1 MFSNETWQ
9 MAIDALRGNRF
20 RTFLTMLGIVIG
32 SGCLVLVVTIGLTG
46 NRYIMQQIEG
56 IGANIVYAYHLAPGP
71 ASARPLADEISL
83 RDMEAMQQIL
93 GVVRVAGTYDVQ
105 MSAVIRGAER
115 PITVVGVTD
124 NFQAIRNLE
133 VVSGRFLDSLDMKS
147 LAKACVISEEL
158 ARRWDKESP
167 VGESIS
173 MGGIPLVV
181 IGVFRERVATFGQ
194 SEIAP
199 ESLLVPLGLMKYY
212 TGDEYLKTVYAQ
224 ADSPADVPTVT
235 ARVAGLLAGRHR
247 RGAQYN
253 VQNLTALLAAA
264 HNISNALML
273 VLLVIALT
281 TLLISGVGIMNIMLV
296 TVRERTREI
305 GVRMAVGARRT
316 AILCQFLLEALIIS
330 GTGASAGI
338 LIALTIPAMLRPVL
352 PAGTTLPISWVSVVV
367 SFVVSCLIGLIFGIL
382 PARRAASMQPTEA
395 LHYE

>member
-9 MAIDALRGNRF
+9 MAVDALRSNRF

-46 NRYIMQQIEG
+46 NHYIMHQIEG
-56 IGANIVYAYHLAPGP
+56 IGSNIVYAYHIAPGP
-71 ASARPLADEISL
+71 ASARPLEDEISR
-83 RDMEAMQQIL
+83 RDMEAMRQL
-93 GVVRVAGTYDVQ
+93 VGVLRTAGTYDIQ
-105 MSAVIRGAER
+105 MSTVIRGAER
-115 PITVVGVTD
+115 PVTVVGVTD
-124 NFQAIRNLE
+124 EFQAIRNLD
-133 VVSGRFLDSLDMKS
+133 VTSGRFLDSLDMQS
-147 LAKACVISEEL
+147 RAKACVISEGL
-158 ARRWDKESP
+158 AHHWGKDSP
-167 VGESIS
+167 VGDSIS
-173 MGGIPLVV
+173 IGGIPLVV

-194 SEIAP
+194 SEITSD
-199 ESLLVPLGLMKYY
+199 SLLVPLGLMKYY

-224 ADSPADVPTVT
+224 ADSAADVPQVT
-235 ARVAGLLAGRHR
+235 GLVSELLANRHR

-253 VQNLTALLAAA
+253 VQNLTALLNAAR
-264 HNISNALML
+264 NISSALML

-305 GVRMAVGARRT
+305 GVRMAIGARRT
-316 AILCQFLLEALIIS
+316 EILYQFLLEALIIS

-338 LIALTIPAMLRPVL
+338 LIALTIPVMLRAVL
-352 PAGTTLPISWVSVVV
+352 PPGMALPISWISVVV
-367 SFVVSCLIGLIFGIL
+367 SFAVSCMIGLIFGLL